1 MWLAHEDTSV
11 IVAMIMW
18 QNYNSNTAEHNL
30 MMTDVLNTLNLSQM
44 HNNKSTNVPWTCGLS
59 TLNIKQHDA

>member
-1 MWLAHEDTSV
+1 
-11 IVAMIMW
+11 MW